1 MEIKELEPKTEP
13 EEIEETE
20 KALVEPDRKSSLG
33 WKGLVGIP
41 IAAYLGL
48 SFVIGILMVF
58 LLMDMDGGLSQAMNL
73 SLWLLNGQT
82 VIIFFLCK
90 YLIRCNKVIKLK
102 WRPVQG
108 TGGKTLIAVL
118 VYSLAMIAFE
128 YGLSDIISDFVDT
141 EEANQMIIEYFQF
154 GNIALAVILVVVVTP
169 LAEEMLFRGTLFG
182 GLRERYGFLTA
193 AIISSAVF
201 AVMHLNPWSI
211 VCTFIIGMFYAL
223 LFEKT
228 GSLVYSM
235 IGHGINNLIAV
246 ISLAVPEVPFSA
258 TLGPVISA
266 AAMAL
271 MVTVYIKVYKRQTGE
286 ELDIQVFKEDL
297 SYVDEKYQ
305 RVGQEEEGNSNG

>member
-1 MEIKELEPKTEP
+1 MERKELEPKTEP
-13 EEIEETE
+13 EKIEKTE
-20 KALVEPDRKSSLG
+20 KALAEPDRSSSLG

-48 SFVIGILMVF
+48 SLVVGILMVF
-58 LLMDMDGGLSQAMNL
+58 SLMDMDGGLSQAMNVA
-73 SLWLLNGQT
+73 LWLLNGQT
-82 VIIFFLCK
+82 VIIFFLCR
-90 YLIRCNKVIKLK
+90 YLIRCNEVIKLK
-102 WRPVQG
+102 WRPIPG
-108 TGGKTLIAVL
+108 IGGKSLIAVL
-118 VYSLAMIAFE
+118 VYSFAMIAFE
-128 YGLSDIISDFVDT
+128 YGLSDIIGDFVDT
-141 EEANQMIIEYFQF
+141 EEANQMIGEYFQF
-154 GNIALAVILVVVVTP
+154 GNIVLAVILVVVVTP

-182 GLRERYGFLTA
+182 GLRERYGFWTA

-235 IGHGINNLIAV
+235 VGHGINNLIAV
-246 ISLAVPEVPFSA
+246 ITLAAPEVPFS
-258 TLGPVISA
+258 TILGPVISA

-271 MVTVYIKVYKRQTGE
+271 MVMTYIKVYKRQTGA

-305 RVGQEEEGNSNG
+305 RVEQEGEREQNE